1 MKRLGIALLFLAL
14 GANVR
19 PADDTVP
26 LGDMLQAGQELLQE
40 NFDVQIL
47 DLLPELDQEKVQQLF
62 QDLQARF
69 GGEYVVDLAAL
80 KSTAQTVLPLLES
93 HEETQP
99 YATWLKTRLDY
110 FEVAEQYRATNAPP
124 KAAPGQPPK
133 PIPNPS
139 PQVERKLWRRQLAS
153 RPMPKGAAQLVPK
166 LKAIFAEQ
174 KAPTALVWLA
184 EVESSFDA
192 RARSPS
198 GAAGLYQLMPA
209 TAQSLG
215 LSRWLRDERYS
226 PEKSARAASQY
237 LNYLHGRFKD
247 WPLALA
253 AYNAGEGNVQ
263 RLLDKYQTR
272 SFDGIATHLPAETQ
286 MYVPKVDATL
296 QRREGVN
303 LAQLPPPKAR

>member
-1 MKRLGIALLFLAL
+1 M
-14 GANVR
+14 
-19 PADDTVP
+19 
-26 LGDMLQAGQELLQE
+26 LQE
-40 NFDVQIL
+40 NFDVQLL

-62 QDLQARF
+62 RDLQARF
-69 GGEYVVDLAAL
+69 GGAYVVDIAAL

-93 HEETQP
+93 YEETQP

-124 KAAPGQPPK
+124 KVAPGQPPQ

-153 RPMPKGAAQLVPK
+153 RPVPKGAEQLKV
-166 LKAIFAEQ
+166 IFAEQ

-192 RARSPS
+192 RARSPA

-209 TAQSLG
+209 TAKRLG
-215 LSRWLRDERYS
+215 LSLWLRDERYS
-226 PEKSARAASQY
+226 AEKSARAASQH

-253 AYNAGEGNVQ
+253 AYNAGEGHVQ

-296 QRREGVN
+296 QRREGVS
-303 LAQLPPPKAR
+303 LAQLPPPKA

>member
-69 GGEYVVDLAAL
+69 GGESVVDLAAL

-110 FEVAEQYRATNAPP
+110 FEVAEQCRAANAPP

-133 PIPNPS
+133 
-139 PQVERKLWRRQLAS
+139 
-153 RPMPKGAAQLVPK
+153 
-166 LKAIFAEQ
+166 
-174 KAPTALVWLA
+174 
-184 EVESSFDA
+184 
-192 RARSPS
+192 
-198 GAAGLYQLMPA
+198 
-209 TAQSLG
+209 
-215 LSRWLRDERYS
+215 
-226 PEKSARAASQY
+226 
-237 LNYLHGRFKD
+237 
-247 WPLALA
+247 
-253 AYNAGEGNVQ
+253 
-263 RLLDKYQTR
+263 
-272 SFDGIATHLPAETQ
+272 
-286 MYVPKVDATL
+286 
-296 QRREGVN
+296 
-303 LAQLPPPKAR
+303 